1 MRKFIIKLETNEIHH
16 LIPSIHFTI
25 GNNCFFF
32 RFNFLFIELCIK
44 FLYLDIK
51 SFYKDTNN
59 AFVLYTPTITLF
71 QNNDDAVY
79 KFRFE
84 IQFYDYFY
92 RKSFCKQHDVESE
105 INNTKK
111 FVHVSWLD
119 KFKSKSVFEKMT
131 EIIKEFNKKLKDE
144 DERHKDN
151 M

>member
-1 MRKFIIKLETNEIHH
+1 MRKFIIKLETNEVHH

-25 GNNCFFF
+25 GNNCFFH
-32 RFNFLFIELCIK
+32 FNFLFIELCIQ

-51 SFYKDTNN
+51 SFYKDITN

-71 QNNDDAVY
+71 QNNDDGVY

-84 IQFYDYFY
+84 IWFYNYFY
-92 RKSFCKQHDVESE
+92 RKSFCKQHDIESE
-105 INNTKK
+105 ISNTKK

-119 KFKSKSVFEKMT
+119 KFESKSVFEKMT
-131 EIIKEFNKKLKDE
+131 EIIKEFNKELKDE

>member
-25 GNNCFFF
+25 GNNCFF
-32 RFNFLFIELCIK
+32 RFNFLFIELCIQ

-84 IQFYDYFY
+84 IWFYDYFY

-105 INNTKK
+105 ISNTKK

-119 KFKSKSVFEKMT
+119 KFESKNVLEKMT
-131 EIIKEFNKKLKDE
+131 EIIKEFNKELKDE
-144 DERHKDN
+144 YERHKDN

>member
-1 MRKFIIKLETNEIHH
+1 MRKFIIKLETNEVHH

-25 GNNCFFF
+25 GNNCFFH
-32 RFNFLFIELCIK
+32 FNFLFIELCIQ
-44 FLYLDIK
+44 FIYLDIK
-51 SFYKDTNN
+51 SFYKDTTN

-84 IQFYDYFY
+84 IWFYDYFY

-105 INNTKK
+105 ISNTKK

-131 EIIKEFNKKLKDE
+131 EIIKEFNKELKDE